1 MWIGLFV
8 ELILDPKYKIL
19 KEWAAVIDPL
29 MRGTRA
35 APMFVADKMV
45 IETKRVDGWIGP
57 QADSP
62 RAFPQ
67 LGLPPA
73 LWARLIG
80 PLLSIPYW
88 AVGDLHKKGDVY
100 FSQFT
105 PLSIRHLQL
114 QSPHSAAAEAD
125 GSGSPAASPSPLRAT
140 ARSAPHGARA
150 ALPRRHLLQEPLP
163 ALLLPGPAGE
173 AREEAASHLQVPLL
187 PRRRCRIPQEL
198 RPHPQAVP
206 RGEPQGWT

>member
-73 LWARLIG
+73 LWARSIG
-80 PLLSIPYW
+80 PL
-88 AVGDLHKKGDVY
+88 
-100 FSQFT
+100 
-105 PLSIRHLQL
+105 
-114 QSPHSAAAEAD
+114 
-125 GSGSPAASPSPLRAT
+125 
-140 ARSAPHGARA
+140 
-150 ALPRRHLLQEPLP
+150 
-163 ALLLPGPAGE
+163 
-173 AREEAASHLQVPLL
+173 
-187 PRRRCRIPQEL
+187 
-198 RPHPQAVP
+198 
-206 RGEPQGWT
+206 